1 MLCPKNKIAVSIMI
15 NAQNVDNGKYAK
27 AIFNILN
34 KAKGNTDTTN
44 NNVDLEVYAGNYD
57 EYTWD
62 GEEIVV
68 PWKGKL
74 AVFSSPSDNPAE
86 SMQLFKYISGDTFR
100 RIRTDDETL
109 ERSCALKEMLMVK
122 LSRCGITIISIIK

>member
-1 MLCPKNKIAVSIMI
+1 MI

-74 AVFSSPSDNPAE
+74 AVFSSPSDDPAE
-86 SMQLFKYISGDTFR
+86 SMQLFKYINGDTFR

-109 ERSCALKEMLMVK
+109 GEELRFARDANGKVVK
-122 LSRCGITIISIIK
+122 MWHNNNFDNKIK